1 MRGRSLSY
9 WTWLL
14 PESNGM
20 ELMNSIQKTA
30 DVPLIFL
37 SVYSRDETVARAL
50 LMGAAD
56 YLVKPFSPTE
66 LAARIR
72 ATLGKR
78 LGPRDA
84 GRAAGGADVH
94 GVRGALRSG
103 GPRSTHAD
111 PQGVAPAGLVRNV
124 VKRLRRKLGND
135 AADPRY
141 ILTKPRVGYWMETG
155 EG

>member
-1 MRGRSLSY
+1 MSY

-50 LMGAAD
+50 PMGTAD

-72 ATLGKR
+72 G
-78 LGPRDA
+78 DA
-84 GRAAGGADVH
+84 WEAAGTA
-94 GVRGALRSG
+94 
-103 GPRSTHAD
+103 
-111 PQGVAPAGLVRNV
+111 
-124 VKRLRRKLGND
+124 
-135 AADPRY
+135 
-141 ILTKPRVGYWMETG
+141 
-155 EG
+155 